1 MITIIQ
7 TMNLPLIISD
17 LRFIELSLH
26 ISLRHDVL
34 PGTRIKYCSYDFIV
48 ETLRQK
54 NNCFYR
60 NA

>member
-1 MITIIQ
+1 
-7 TMNLPLIISD
+7 MNLSLIISY
-17 LRFIELSLH
+17 LRFIKLSLH
-26 ISLRHDVL
+26 ISLRYDVL
-34 PGTRIKYCSYDFIV
+34 AGTRIKYCSYDFIV